1 MGIQSISLWIDL
13 SPSLVRTSSFFPIPE
28 RYHPMTELFYRWP
41 LFVGSTDL
49 SAAMRKDDVLFE
61 QRQVGDDTIVDALS
75 LDVGTTCAN

>member
-1 MGIQSISLWIDL
+1 MNGYTVNFTMIDL

-61 QRQVGDDTIVDALS
+61 QRQVAMIQLS
-75 LDVGTTCAN
+75 TRPLDVGTTCAN